1 MLCPEKAQY
10 QNGHERGNMSVGN
23 ASPLGKVVSEETLV
37 TIPEEFAAET
47 TTIVV
52 PIEPESE
59 IIGTELTIDEN
70 GKPTRNTVQYMVI
83 GRVLGVLGALFL
95 AFPASRII
103 AAANYGY
110 EPHFGNYFLVV
121 ISAILLTFG
130 IFFAFP
136 CCVPIIERFRS
147 RFRDVTKG
155 VPRLS
160 VNIA

>member
-1 MLCPEKAQY
+1 
-10 QNGHERGNMSVGN
+10 MSVGN
-23 ASPLGKVVSEETLV
+23 TSPLGKAVSEETLV

-70 GKPTRNTVQYMVI
+70 GKPTRNTVQYKVI
-83 GRVLGVLGALFL
+83 PTVPILAIASIARALVVLGALFL
-95 AFPASRII
+95 TFSASRIN

-147 RFRDVTKG
+147 RFREQF
-155 VPRLS
+155 LL
-160 VNIA
+160 